1 MEDERRGF
9 SNVQGMLRVKVRAA
23 LAITAVAMLLMSG
36 AARPLEDAERTT
48 RPSTP
53 SAASTVVLRVRL
65 AADMR
70 EIVLDA
76 PRGVRAFES
85 SRRRGSRE
93 IIVAPVRVYS
103 VGERVFA
110 RDARGRTRSWPVGTA
125 VSFEPVAERLSID
138 GAVYPGVVV
147 IHPRPGGAF
156 DLVEHVQ
163 IEEYLPGVLTRE
175 LYPGWSDAAYEAQA
189 IAARSYAL
197 HERQRRLA
205 LGSYFDIE
213 SDTRDQAYGGFEA
226 NDRARRAVE
235 RTRGMTLSY
244 LGATLR
250 AYYSSTCGDRP
261 GSARDTW
268 PIGRGFEFNLAGPI
282 QAAPRECACSFS
294 PRHRWSIERDHDQ
307 LVRRLRAFGADQGMA
322 IREITSIASIEPE
335 RRNPADRPATYRVSD
350 RDGKLRRLSA
360 EELRLALN
368 HAGSSGL
375 DRPGRES
382 AVWSGDVDVKIA
394 DGRVSIS
401 GRGFGHGVGM
411 CQFGAE
417 GYARQGWSAEQ
428 ILAHFYPNADIINI
442 TP

>member
-1 MEDERRGF
+1 MEDERREKIDARRDRPGAPRA
-9 SNVQGMLRVKVRAA
+9 MLVIAAA
-23 LAITAVAMLLMSG
+23 LMLLVSG
-36 AARPLEDAERTT
+36 AARPLDEAD
-48 RPSTP
+48 RPSLATDAVSRLDP
-53 SAASTVVLRVRL
+53 TLRVRL
-65 AADMR
+65 AADVK
-70 EIVLDA
+70 EVALDA
-76 PRGVRAFES
+76 PRGVRAVES
-85 SRRRGSRE
+85 ARRRGGRDL
-93 IIVAPVRVYS
+93 IGPVLIYS

-110 RDARGRTRSWPVGTA
+110 RDARGRTRSWPVGAA
-125 VSFEPVAERLSID
+125 VSFEPIAERLSIE
-138 GAVYPGVVV
+138 GALYPGAAV
-147 IHPRPGGAF
+147 IHPKPGGAF
-156 DLVEHVQ
+156 DLVEHVP

-197 HERQRRLA
+197 HERQRRIA

-226 NDRARRAVE
+226 SDLARRAVE
-235 RTRGMTLSY
+235 RTRGVTLTY
-244 LGATLR
+244 LGSTLR

-268 PIGRGFEFNLAGPI
+268 PTGRGFEFNLAGPI

-294 PRHRWSIERDHDQ
+294 PRHRWSVERDHDE
-307 LVRRLRAFGADQGMA
+307 LVPRLRAFGADQGLA
-322 IREITSIASIEPE
+322 IRDITSLASIEPE
-335 RRNPADRPATYRVSD
+335 RRNTADRPATYRITD
-350 RDGKLRRLSA
+350 RDGKHWRLSA

-375 DRPGRES
+375 DRPGRET
-382 AVWSGDVDVKIA
+382 AVWSGDVEVKIA
-394 DGRVSIS
+394 DGRVGVT

-428 ILAHFYPNADIINI
+428 ILAHFYPNAEL
-442 TP
+442 TGRSP